1 MLSSF
6 FISRPK
12 FAIVI
17 SLVIVLAGAIS
28 IARLPIAMYPEITPP
43 QVQIS
48 AVYPGASAE
57 VVEATVAAPIEQQ
70 VNGVEDMIYM
80 TSTSSNSG
88 AYQLSVTFEV
98 GTNPDIAAVNV
109 QNRVAL
115 ATSQLPTEVVQ
126 RGVSVR
132 KSSST
137 MLMVINLYSPH
148 GTYDDVFLGNYAGIY
163 LKDALSRVKGVG
175 DVNVFTARDYGMRI
189 WLDPDRMTGLG
200 LGVNDVIQ
208 AIRDQNIQ
216 AAAGQ
221 IGAAPSAPDQQFQY
235 SILSKGRLTEPSE
248 FKNIIIRARPNG
260 SLVRIGDVAQVD
272 LGAQSYTSFGRMDGQ
287 PSVVFG
293 VFQLPEANA
302 VEVGD
307 AVSAEIEKLA
317 QQFPDDVEYKVVRD
331 ETLFIRASLWEL
343 VETLF
348 VALGLVVLVV
358 FVFLQDWRSTLIPV
372 AAIPVSL
379 VGTFSFLHLFGFSI
393 NSLTLFGLVLAI
405 GLVVDDA
412 IIVIE
417 NVQRHIE
424 GGLKPKQAA
433 EVAMSEVTGPIVA
446 SALVLSAVFVPV
458 AFAPGI
464 TGELYRQFAV
474 TIVISFTISAFVAL
488 SLSPALCA
496 HLLRSNPPRPF
507 FLLRWF
513 NSGFRALTGGYK
525 VGVRF
530 LSHRLIVSVLVFL
543 IIAGATFV
551 MYRDMPKGF
560 LPTEDQG
567 VIFSN
572 VLLPDGASL
581 ARTAKVTRE
590 VEEAIE
596 TVPGIHHIN
605 TMGGSGGANVARVI
619 VGLNDWSERTTPDL
633 SVQSILSQIRSK
645 VGRIQGAQMF
655 AYQTPP
661 IRGLGTTAGF
671 ELQLEDTTGGDPQD
685 QAQAMRALITA
696 CNQDPRIQNMFS
708 TFQANVPQLQL
719 LVDRRQAQ
727 ALGVPV
733 GDIFR
738 TLQTNLGSL
747 YVNDFNIFGRVFRV
761 IIQAGIPYRS
771 RQEDIGRLFVKSSRG
786 AMVPLKTLVTL
797 ESRVGPDS
805 FNRFNMYRAIT
816 ISGEPGP
823 GYSSSQAMAAV
834 QEIAARVL
842 PRGMQ
847 FEWSGMSYQEQEA
860 GSKGPILFAL
870 ALLFAYLFLVAQ
882 YESWTV
888 PAAVMLSVP
897 VAVLGALVALAVTH
911 LSMDLYAQVGMV
923 MLVGLSGRNAILI
936 VEFAKVLRERRG
948 LSILDAAVEAARL
961 RFRPVIMTALAF
973 ILGVSPLVWAT
984 GAGSIAR
991 RTLGTTVFGGMIAA
1005 SCLAVLLIPA
1015 FFVINQS
1022 LREWLH
1028 GLRHRSAP
1036 DEPELPAEG
1045 RVPGS

>member
-1 MLSSF
+1 MPQVLSSF
-6 FISRPK
+6 FIDRPK

-17 SLVIVLAGAIS
+17 SLVILLAGAIS
-28 IARLPIAMYPEITPP
+28 IARLPVAMYPEITPP

-48 AVYPGASAE
+48 AFYPGASGE

-80 TSTSSNSG
+80 SSTSSNSG
-88 AYQLSVTFEV
+88 AYNLSVTFEV
-98 GTNPDIAAVNV
+98 GTDPDIAAVNV

-137 MLMVINLYSPH
+137 MLMVVNLFSPK

-163 LKDALSRVKGVG
+163 LKDSLSRVRGVG
-175 DVNVFTARDYGMRI
+175 DVNIFTARDYGMRI
-189 WLDPDRMTGLG
+189 WLDPDRMTSMG
-200 LGVNDVIQ
+200 LGVNEVIQ

-221 IGAAPSAPDQQFQY
+221 IGAAPSSPEQQFQY
-235 SILSKGRLTEPSE
+235 SILSKGRLTEPAE
-248 FKNIIIRARPNG
+248 FRDIIVRARPDG
-260 SLVRIGDVAQVD
+260 SLVRIGDIAEVD
-272 LGAQSYTSFGRMDGQ
+272 LGAQSYNSFGRMDGQ

-302 VEVGD
+302 LEVAAGVN
-307 AVSAEIEKLA
+307 AALEELA
-317 QQFPDDVEYKVVRD
+317 QQFPEDVEFRVVRD
-331 ETLFIRASLWEL
+331 ESLFIKESLWEL

-348 VALGLVVLVV
+348 VALGLVVFVV
-358 FVFLQDWRSTLIPV
+358 FIFLQDWRSTLVPV

-379 VGTFSFLHLFGFSI
+379 VGTFAFLQLFGFSI

-424 GGLKPKQAA
+424 DGLAPKEAA
-433 EVAMSEVTGPIVA
+433 QVAMSEVTGPIVA
-446 SALVLSAVFVPV
+446 SALVLAAVFVPV
-458 AFAPGI
+458 AFAAGI

-488 SLSPALCA
+488 TLSPALCA
-496 HLLRSNPPRPF
+496 HLLRSRPPRPF
-507 FLLRWF
+507 ILLRWF
-513 NSGFRALTGGYK
+513 NDGFRALTGGYK
-525 VGVRF
+525 FGVRF
-530 LSHRLIVSVLVFL
+530 MVRRLAVALLVFAAVGVVVYL
-543 IIAGATFV
+543 

-567 VIFSN
+567 VVFSN

-581 ARTAKVTRE
+581 ARTSQVTRE
-590 VEEAIE
+590 IEQVIE

-605 TMGGSGGANVARVI
+605 TIGGSGGANVARVI
-619 VGLNDWSERTTPDL
+619 MGLDQWSERTTPDL
-633 SVQSILSQIRSK
+633 SIENILAQIRRK
-645 VGRIQGAQMF
+645 VAGIQGAQMF

-671 ELQLEDTTGGDPQD
+671 ELQLEDLTGGDPQTL
-685 QAQAMRALITA
+685 AQAMRALVMA
-696 CNQDPRIQNMFS
+696 CNRDPRIQNMFS

-719 LVDRRQAQ
+719 VVDRRQAQ
-727 ALGVPV
+727 ALGIPV

-738 TLQTNLGSL
+738 TLQTNLGSF
-747 YVNDFNIFGRVFRV
+747 YVNDFNLFGRVFRV
-761 IIQAGIPYRS
+761 IVQASIPYRS
-771 RQEDIGRLFVKSSRG
+771 TQGDIERMFVKSNAG
-786 AMVPLKTLVTL
+786 AMVPLKTLVSL
-797 ESRVGPDS
+797 ESKVGPDTLS
-805 FNRFNMYRAIT
+805 RFNMYRAIT
-816 ISGEPGP
+816 VSGEPGP
-823 GYSSSQAMAAV
+823 GYSSGQAMNAV
-834 QEIAARVL
+834 AEIAARVL

-847 FEWSGMSYQEQEA
+847 CEWSGMSYQEEEA
-860 GSKGPILFAL
+860 GSKGPLLFAL

-897 VAVLGALVALAVTH
+897 ISVLGALVALEITH
-911 LSMDLYAQVGMV
+911 LNLDLYAQVGLV

-948 LSILDAAVEAARL
+948 FSILEAAVEAARL
-961 RFRPVIMTALAF
+961 RFRPVVMTALAF

-1005 SCLAVLLIPA
+1005 ASLAVLLIPV
-1015 FFVINQS
+1015 FFAINQS
-1022 LREWLH
+1022 LREWIH
-1028 GLRHRSAP
+1028 GLRHRHSP
-1036 DEPELPAEG
+1036 EPELN
-1045 RVPGS
+1045 S

>member
-1 MLSSF
+1 
-6 FISRPK
+6 
-12 FAIVI
+12 
-17 SLVIVLAGAIS
+17 
-28 IARLPIAMYPEITPP
+28 
-43 QVQIS
+43 
-48 AVYPGASAE
+48 
-57 VVEATVAAPIEQQ
+57 
-70 VNGVEDMIYM
+70 
-80 TSTSSNSG
+80 
-88 AYQLSVTFEV
+88 
-98 GTNPDIAAVNV
+98 
-109 QNRVAL
+109 
-115 ATSQLPTEVVQ
+115 
-126 RGVSVR
+126 
-132 KSSST
+132 
-137 MLMVINLYSPH
+137 
-148 GTYDDVFLGNYAGIY
+148 
-163 LKDALSRVKGVG
+163 
-175 DVNVFTARDYGMRI
+175 
-189 WLDPDRMTGLG
+189 
-200 LGVNDVIQ
+200 
-208 AIRDQNIQ
+208 
-216 AAAGQ
+216 
-221 IGAAPSAPDQQFQY
+221 
-235 SILSKGRLTEPSE
+235 
-248 FKNIIIRARPNG
+248 
-260 SLVRIGDVAQVD
+260 
-272 LGAQSYTSFGRMDGQ
+272 
-287 PSVVFG
+287 
-293 VFQLPEANA
+293 
-302 VEVGD
+302 
-307 AVSAEIEKLA
+307 
-317 QQFPDDVEYKVVRD
+317 
-331 ETLFIRASLWEL
+331 
-343 VETLF
+343 
-348 VALGLVVLVV
+348 LVV

-860 GSKGPILFAL
+860 GSKGPILFGL

-1045 RVPGS
+1045 RVPSS

>member
-1 MLSSF
+1 MISKF

-43 QVQIS
+43 QVQVS
-48 AVYPGASAE
+48 AVYPGASAD

-80 TSTSSNSG
+80 SSTSSNSG

-115 ATSQLPTEVVQ
+115 ATSQLPSEVVQ

-137 MLMVINLYSPH
+137 MLMVIVLYSPN

-189 WLDPDRMTGLG
+189 WLDPDRMTSLG

-221 IGAAPSAPDQQFQY
+221 IGAPPSSPDQQFQY

-248 FKNIIIRARPNG
+248 FRDIIVRARPNG
-260 SLVRIGDVAQVD
+260 SLVRIGDVAKVD
-272 LGAQSYTSFGRMDGQ
+272 LGAQNYSSFGRMDGQ
-287 PSVVFG
+287 PCVVFG

-302 VEVGD
+302 LDVAD
-307 AVSAEIEKLA
+307 AVSARLEGLS
-317 QQFPDDVEYKVVRD
+317 QQFPDDVAYKVVRD
-331 ETLFIRASLWEL
+331 ETQFIRESLWEL
-343 VETLF
+343 VQTLF
-348 VALGLVVLVV
+348 IALGLVVLVV
-358 FVFLQDWRSTLIPV
+358 FIFLQDWRSTLIPV

-379 VGTFSFLHLFGFSI
+379 VGTFSFLHMFGFSI

-424 GGLKPKQAA
+424 GGLPPKQAA

-446 SALVLSAVFVPV
+446 SALVLAAVFVPV

-513 NSGFRALTGGYK
+513 NSGFKAVTGGYRF
-525 VGVRF
+525 GVRF
-530 LSHRLIVSVLVFL
+530 LSRRLEVALLVF
-543 IIAGATFV
+543 AVVVGAVYV
-551 MYRDMPKGF
+551 MYRDAPKGF

-567 VIFSN
+567 AVFSN

-581 ARTAKVTRE
+581 ARTKKVTRQ
-590 VEEAIE
+590 VEQAIE
-596 TVPGIHHIN
+596 TIPGIDHIN
-605 TMGGSGGANVARVI
+605 TIGGSGGANAARVI
-619 VGLNDWSERTTPDL
+619 IGLKDWNERTTPDL
-633 SVQSILSQIRSK
+633 SVQSILAQIRGK

-661 IRGLGTTAGF
+661 IRGLGATAGF
-671 ELQLEDTTGGDPQD
+671 ELQLEDLTGGDPQGL
-685 QAQAMRALITA
+685 AQAMRALVAA

-708 TFQANVPQLQL
+708 TYQSNVPRLQLQ
-719 LVDRRQAQ
+719 VDRRQAE

-747 YVNDFNIFGRVFRV
+747 YVNDFNLFGRVFRV
-761 IIQAGIPYRS
+761 IIQADTSYRN
-771 RQEDIGRLFVKSSRG
+771 RQEDIGRMYVKSSRG
-786 AMVPLKTLVTL
+786 AMVPLKTLVSL
-797 ESRVGPDS
+797 EPRVGPDTL
-805 FNRFNMYRAIT
+805 NRFNMYRSLT
-816 ISGEPGP
+816 INGEPVP
-823 GYSSSQAMAAV
+823 GYSSTQAMEAV
-834 QEIAARVL
+834 REIAGQVL
-842 PRGMQ
+842 PKGMQ

-860 GSKGPILFAL
+860 GSRGTILFAL
-870 ALLFAYLFLVAQ
+870 ALVFAYLFLVAQ

-888 PAAVMLSVP
+888 PASVMLSVP
-897 VAVLGALVALAVTH
+897 VAVLGALVALGVTH

-936 VEFAKVLRERRG
+936 VEFAKVLREERG
-948 LSILDAAVEAARL
+948 YTILEAAVEAARL
-961 RFRPVIMTALAF
+961 RFRPVVMTALAF

-1005 SCLAVLLIPA
+1005 AGLAILLIPA
-1015 FFVINQS
+1015 FFVVNQS
-1022 LREWLH
+1022 AREWLH
-1028 GLRHRSAP
+1028 GLRHKHPSA
-1036 DEPELPAEG
+1036 
-1045 RVPGS
+1045 

>member
-1 MLSSF
+1 M
-6 FISRPK
+6 
-12 FAIVI
+12 
-17 SLVIVLAGAIS
+17 
-28 IARLPIAMYPEITPP
+28 
-43 QVQIS
+43 
-48 AVYPGASAE
+48 
-57 VVEATVAAPIEQQ
+57 
-70 VNGVEDMIYM
+70 
-80 TSTSSNSG
+80 
-88 AYQLSVTFEV
+88 
-98 GTNPDIAAVNV
+98 
-109 QNRVAL
+109 
-115 ATSQLPTEVVQ
+115 
-126 RGVSVR
+126 
-132 KSSST
+132 
-137 MLMVINLYSPH
+137 
-148 GTYDDVFLGNYAGIY
+148 GI
-163 LKDALSRVKGVG
+163 
-175 DVNVFTARDYGMRI
+175 
-189 WLDPDRMTGLG
+189 
-200 LGVNDVIQ
+200 GVNEVIQ

-221 IGAAPSAPDQQFQY
+221 IGAAPSSPEQQFQY

-248 FKNIIIRARPNG
+248 FRDIIVRARQNG
-260 SLVRIGDVAQVD
+260 SLVRIGDIAEVD
-272 LGAQSYTSFGRMDGQ
+272 LGAQSYSSFGRMDGK

-293 VFQLPEANA
+293 IFQLPEANA
-302 VEVGD
+302 LEVAD
-307 AVSAEIEKLA
+307 AVSEALEDLA
-317 QQFPDDVEYKVVRD
+317 SQFPEDVDYKVVRD
-331 ETLFIRASLWEL
+331 ETLFIREYLWEL
-343 VETLF
+343 VQTLF

-358 FVFLQDWRSTLIPV
+358 FIFLQDWRSTMVPA

-379 VGTFSFLHLFGFSI
+379 VGTFSFLQLFGFSI

-424 GGLKPKQAA
+424 DGLAPKEAA
-433 EVAMSEVTGPIVA
+433 EVAMGEVTGPIVA
-446 SALVLSAVFVPV
+446 SALVLAAVFLPV

-488 SLSPALCA
+488 TLSPALCA
-496 HLLRSNPPRPF
+496 HLLRRRPPRPF

-513 NSGFRALTGGYK
+513 NLGFRRLTGGYK
-525 VGVRF
+525 FGVRF
-530 LSHRLIVSVLVFL
+530 MARRLIVTILVF
-543 IIAGATFV
+543 IAAAGTV
-551 MYRDMPKGF
+551 YMMYSDMPKGF

-567 VIFSN
+567 VVFSN

-581 ARTAKVTRE
+581 ARTASVTRDIE
-590 VEEAIE
+590 KVIE

-605 TMGGSGGANVARVI
+605 TIGGSGGANNARVI
-619 VGLNDWSERTTPDL
+619 VGLNEWSQRATPDL
-633 SVQSILSQIRSK
+633 SIGSILAQIRRK
-645 VGRIQGAQMF
+645 VGGIQGAQMF

-661 IRGLGTTAGF
+661 IRGLGSTAGF
-671 ELQLEDTTGGDPQD
+671 EMQLEDPTGGDLQTL
-685 QAQAMRALITA
+685 AQTMRALVMA
-696 CNQDPRIQNMFS
+696 CNQDPRIENMFS
-708 TFQANVPQLQL
+708 TFQANVPRLQLQ
-719 LVDRRQAQ
+719 VDRRQAQ

-733 GDIFR
+733 SDIFR

-747 YVNDFNIFGRVFRV
+747 YVNDFNLFGRVFRV
-761 IIQAGIPYRS
+761 IVQASIPYRS
-771 RQEDIGRLFVKSSRG
+771 TEGDIERMFVKSTSG
-786 AMVPLKTLVTL
+786 AMVPLKTLVSL
-797 ESRVGPDS
+797 ESKVGPDTLS
-805 FNRFNMYRAIT
+805 RFNMYRAIT
-816 ISGEPGP
+816 VSGEPGP
-823 GYSSSQAMAAV
+823 GYSSGQAMGAV
-834 QEIAARVL
+834 REIAARVL

-897 VAVLGALVALAVTH
+897 VSVLGALVALEVAH
-911 LSMDLYAQVGMV
+911 LSLDLYAQVGLV

-948 LSILDAAVEAARL
+948 FSILEAAVEAARL
-961 RFRPVIMTALAF
+961 RFRPVVMTALAF

-1005 SCLAVLLIPA
+1005 ACFAVLLIPA

-1028 GLRHRSAP
+1028 GLRHP
-1036 DEPELPAEG
+1036 HEQEPEAG
-1045 RVPGS
+1045 R